1 MPRSGWIWSRGVERK
16 SRRSARR
23 LGGAANYD
31 LVIVGGDH
39 RRALMLP
46 GTAVAVIIFERCG
59 VTVERV
65 SGQPFGTSESQRPFD
80 VDLRE
85 GS

>member
-1 MPRSGWIWSRGVERK
+1 VLSTRVVVQPTGV
-16 SRRSARR
+16 
-23 LGGAANYD
+23 AA
-31 LVIVGGDH
+31 
-39 RRALMLP
+39 P

-65 SGQPFGTSESQRPFD
+65 SGQPFGTFESRRPFD